1 VVRLLNDL
9 STLVRHRW
17 TAQGLARPLA
27 KTPEEVVRRMGAVQA
42 QEYGPAKWA
51 IGLRSRT
58 TERAV
63 ERAIDGGRIL
73 RTHLLR
79 PTWHFVSSADIGW
92 MLELTAPHVH
102 RRNSTYNRQL
112 GLEPHVMTRGAG
124 IIERALGDSGCL
136 TRRELSTHLE
146 QAGLPAKSTH
156 LAHIMMHAEQEGL
169 ICSGPRRGKQS
180 TYALL
185 AERAPKPR
193 RLDRDEALGELTT
206 RYLRS
211 HGPATLRDYVWW
223 SGLGTADA
231 RRGLEIVAAKSRE
244 VDGLT
249 YWSIGREL
257 RIVRPRGPVV
267 HLLPVYDEYL
277 VAYRDQHAVPRPA
290 YIMGAFQH
298 ALAIDGQVAGA
309 WRTVA
314 DKNGVT
320 VKVSPDRR
328 LTPPERRGVAQ
339 ALARCESFLN
349 HRQRRTT
356 KAKANHKSKANH
368 GDTETTEAARRKT

>member
-1 VVRLLNDL
+1 M
-9 STLVRHRW
+9 SSSSGLVRQRW
-17 TAQGLARPLA
+17 IAQGLARPLA
-27 KTPEEVVRRMGAVQA
+27 RTPEEVVRRMGAVQA

-58 TERAV
+58 THVAV
-63 ERAIDGGRIL
+63 ERAIDQGRIL

-79 PTWHFVSSADIGW
+79 PTWHFVSSADIRW

-102 RRNSTYNRQL
+102 RRNSAYNRQL
-112 GLEPHVMTRGAG
+112 GLDPRVMTRGAG
-124 IIERALGDSGCL
+124 VIERALGDAGCL

-146 QAGLPAKSTH
+146 RAGLPARSTH
-156 LAHIMMHAEQEGL
+156 LAHIMMHTELEGL

-185 AERAPKPR
+185 AERAPAASP
-193 RLDRDEALGELTT
+193 LPRDEALAQLTR
-206 RYLRS
+206 RYLSS

-244 VDGLT
+244 IEGLT
-249 YWSIGREL
+249 YWSIGREPTIG
-257 RIVRPRGPVV
+257 RTKGTMA

-277 VAYRDQHAVPRPA
+277 VAYRDQQAVPRPA

-298 ALAIDGQVAGA
+298 ALVIDGQVAGA
-309 WRTVA
+309 WRTGSGK
-314 DKNGVT
+314 DGIT
-320 VKVSPDRR
+320 VKVSPNRR
-328 LTPPERRGVAQ
+328 LSPAERRGVAQ
-339 ALARCESFLN
+339 AVARYLSFVN
-349 HRQRRTT
+349 
-356 KAKANHKSKANH
+356 
-368 GDTETTEAARRKT
+368 